1 MQDFCV
7 VLVQK
12 VPFSY
17 SYSISS
23 LVAMLL
29 LVIVLA
35 NESVLV
41 NVC

>member
-1 MQDFCV
+1 MQDFSI

-12 VPFSY
+12 TPFISY
-17 SYSISS
+17 SYSSV
-23 LVAMLL
+23 VAMLL